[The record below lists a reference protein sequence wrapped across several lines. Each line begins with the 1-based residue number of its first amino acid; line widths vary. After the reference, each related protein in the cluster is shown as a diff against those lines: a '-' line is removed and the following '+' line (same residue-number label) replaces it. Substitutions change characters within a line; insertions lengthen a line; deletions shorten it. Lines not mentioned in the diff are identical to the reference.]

1 MNTGA
6 NLGGA
11 LSPILTPALAQR
23 IGWDNALHFAALI
36 ALVGAFFWLGVHPQ
50 RSLEISTP

>member
-11 LSPILTPALAQR
+11 LSPMVTPWLADHW
-23 IGWDNALHFAALI
+23 GWPVSLLVAALI
-36 ALVGAFFWLGVHPQ
+36 ALAGALMWLKIDPGKG
-50 RSLEISTP
+50 